1 MVSERSIRFWIEG
14 GLRRS
19 GMGMTLGVAA
29 WLAGCSGIPVHR
41 EHQLSEVAS
50 TWDEGTKARILDES
64 IQLGDTREMVYV
76 ALGMPLK
83 PPVMTDDEPPR
94 ERWEYL
100 VFETTPPFPPA
111 AANGGAPAALESSAQ
126 QPSVRA
132 VTMDNV
138 VFPPIGGPD
147 ARMLTVDFGPDNKVV
162 AWKLYPDTNG
172 GFITPGFM
180 EISIPKSPRGLS
192 TTSGANN

>member
-1 MVSERSIRFWIEG
+1 MVPERSIRFWIDG
-14 GLRRS
+14 GLRC
-19 GMGMTLGVAA
+19 GGIVVVLGVAA

-41 EHQLSEVAS
+41 ERQVSEIAG

-83 PPVMTDDEPPR
+83 PPVMTNDQPPH

-111 AANGGAPAALESSAQ
+111 GANGVAAALESSAR
-126 QPSVRA
+126 QPGVRA

-138 VFPPIGGPD
+138 VFPPMGGPD
-147 ARMLTVDFGPDNKVV
+147 ARMLTVDFGPDDKVV
-162 AWKLYPDTNG
+162 AWKLYPDANG

-180 EISIPKSPRGLS
+180 EITIPKSPRGQPATDS
-192 TTSGANN
+192 SN